1 MCRSRTPEKADET
14 VAEIIAAGGTA
25 VADYSDV
32 ATDGEAAVEKCIAE
46 FGGVDVVISN
56 AGQLED
62 KSLKNMEVDSFIS
75 VLSTHAVGGFRVMKA
90 AWPHFNEQKYGRYV
104 FIGSVAA
111 WYGGFGQGNYAAAKG
126 ALAGLNGV
134 VAVEGIRNNVLSN
147 LICTEGITRMNEEL
161 VPKERHEAMKAEC
174 ASWRLIAS
182 HRVTLR
188 LPTTC
193 SIWWLGDRLDSS
205 CSAAWGP
212 GG

>member
-25 VADYSDV
+25 VADYSD
-32 ATDGEAAVEKCIAE
+32 
-46 FGGVDVVISN
+46 
-56 AGQLED
+56 
-62 KSLKNMEVDSFIS
+62 
-75 VLSTHAVGGFRVMKA
+75 
-90 AWPHFNEQKYGRYV
+90 
-104 FIGSVAA
+104 VAA

-182 HRVTLR
+182 H
-188 LPTTC
+188 
-193 SIWWLGDRLDSS
+193 
-205 CSAAWGP
+205 
-212 GG
+212 